1 MLLRGDLT
9 GVGRHLVLERSEEL
23 RWVAWRAL
31 QLGVEW
37 GFLKA
42 AKRLRLEHTSLGEA
56 EQCE

>member
-31 QLGVEW
+31 QLGVE
-37 GFLKA
+37 
-42 AKRLRLEHTSLGEA
+42 
-56 EQCE
+56 